1 MAEPIG
7 ALRAELSAGHAQFA
21 SDMKKAKNAVQ
32 KNASGMSAAM
42 GKVGKKFGE
51 AATALNKY
59 AGYAVAGAIVAAT
72 AFIKKQITVADQMG
86 KLAQATGTTS
96 EYLSSMS
103 LVASQ
108 GGTTL
113 EAVAKGTERLS
124 RNMYDVSKG
133 IGEAKRVFE
142 DLNIQVTDNEGVL
155 RKSEDVFKDIANK
168 FKGMED
174 GAAKTAYA
182 MQIFGRA
189 GAELIPMLNG
199 GRAGIEGLQKK
210 AEEMGLVISTE
221 TALQAA
227 YFNDQLDLMIKSA
240 QGAGRSL
247 ALQIIPWLN
256 ETMAV
261 LKYTKEES
269 GGLMAAW
276 VALGAVGDAIF
287 SKSLTQNIN
296 ETKKQIKEL
305 EKKKVNLK
313 INLEDTT
320 RGLSEKHKEP
330 FEKNY
335 LERVKFYQDEIDK
348 VKIKLAELEA
358 QKQKEDDADKSRM
371 EDAMKRAQ
379 AEAEQRRKNTED
391 LIKQSEAR
399 LEAETKAAETKANE
413 KAAIKAAEDAE
424 KAIDDQI
431 EALKKQRDMF
441 EMTTAEAT
449 LYELALKEG
458 TTIANYLDAKA
469 ILEDIDAL
477 EKQKTLREEGR
488 ALTESMMSAQE
499 KYNETLK
506 NYNELLK
513 AGEIDQ
519 QTYDRAA
526 QQALEGLKDTGINV
540 FEELGKQIEGWG
552 RDSARAITDFA
563 LEGKGSFS
571 DMVKSMI
578 SEMMQLII
586 YQRIMSPLFS
596 AIGGWVGGLGAGAA
610 AASGAAGLGGAS
622 QLSMVA
628 SAHGNVFSRGELI
641 PFAKGGIVTRP
652 TIFPMAQGA
661 GLMGEAGAEAIM
673 PLTRI
678 GGDLGVKATG
688 GGGAVVNIYNNVG
701 ANVTTKE
708 RKTAGGIELDVMID
722 AAVAKKLGQHG
733 SMSNRAIKQNFGA
746 RTQLTGR

>member
-1 MAEPIG
+1 
-7 ALRAELSAGHAQFA
+7 
-21 SDMKKAKNAVQ
+21 
-32 KNASGMSAAM
+32 
-42 GKVGKKFGE
+42 
-51 AATALNKY
+51 
-59 AGYAVAGAIVAAT
+59 
-72 AFIKKQITVADQMG
+72 
-86 KLAQATGTTS
+86 
-96 EYLSSMS
+96 
-103 LVASQ
+103 
-108 GGTTL
+108 
-113 EAVAKGTERLS
+113 
-124 RNMYDVSKG
+124 
-133 IGEAKRVFE
+133 
-142 DLNIQVTDNEGVL
+142 
-155 RKSEDVFKDIANK
+155 
-168 FKGMED
+168 
-174 GAAKTAYA
+174 
-182 MQIFGRA
+182 
-189 GAELIPMLNG
+189 
-199 GRAGIEGLQKK
+199 
-210 AEEMGLVISTE
+210 
-221 TALQAA
+221 
-227 YFNDQLDLMIKSA
+227 
-240 QGAGRSL
+240 
-247 ALQIIPWLN
+247 
-256 ETMAV
+256 
-261 LKYTKEES
+261 
-269 GGLMAAW
+269 
-276 VALGAVGDAIF
+276 
-287 SKSLTQNIN
+287 
-296 ETKKQIKEL
+296 
-305 EKKKVNLK
+305 
-313 INLEDTT
+313 
-320 RGLSEKHKEP
+320 
-330 FEKNY
+330 
-335 LERVKFYQDEIDK
+335 
-348 VKIKLAELEA
+348 
-358 QKQKEDDADKSRM
+358 
-371 EDAMKRAQ
+371 
-379 AEAEQRRKNTED
+379 
-391 LIKQSEAR
+391 
-399 LEAETKAAETKANE
+399 
-413 KAAIKAAEDAE
+413 
-424 KAIDDQI
+424 
-431 EALKKQRDMF
+431 MF

-596 AIGGWVGGLGAGAA
+596 AIGVGLVVSAQVRERLPVQRLPVRQVWEGHLNCP
-610 AASGAAGLGGAS
+610 
-622 QLSMVA
+622 MVA
-628 SAHGNVFSRGELI
+628 SAHGNVFSRGGELI